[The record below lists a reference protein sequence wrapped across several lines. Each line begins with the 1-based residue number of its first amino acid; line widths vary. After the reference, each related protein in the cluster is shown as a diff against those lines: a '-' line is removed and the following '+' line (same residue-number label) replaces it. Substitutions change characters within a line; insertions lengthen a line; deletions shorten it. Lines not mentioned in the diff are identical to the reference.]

1 MMSSGVARS
10 LRTAASPGAGLYAS
24 AWQHF
29 QHENPVDRD
38 ERARDGDECGADALP
53 EREHDRSRPA
63 SDRDRSDE
71 QGASQH
77 IHCEL
82 AVEQD
87 QEPCPGHDQHAAD
100 DSGDELRSRVSGP

>member
-1 MMSSGVARS
+1 MRF
-10 LRTAASPGAGLYAS
+10 
-24 AWQHF
+24 QQF
-29 QHENPVDRD
+29 QHENPVARD

-100 DSGDELRSRVSGP
+100 DAVTSFVRASADRDAAAPVITTAASATIAGAIG